1 MRAGS
6 LWIAAAMF
14 ACGGAL
20 AQQPLTTP
28 NLGGAEWAETGPP
41 SVTEL
46 AEIRQA
52 LLALKPQSG
61 DFVQRAPDG
70 TLIEG
75 KFHLSL
81 PDKMRFAYAG
91 PQPTVVTVAGKWL
104 SVQEAPGLEANRYPV
119 SATPLKL
126 LQESWDQP
134 INPAHVQSL
143 ERTARFV
150 ELTLVDGSGEAT
162 GELKL
167 IFDYPQ
173 MSLRGWQTLDVQGLR
188 TQVALRNV
196 SYVDALPNSVFFVD
210 ENEDEE

>member
-1 MRAGS
+1 MRAAS
-6 LWIAAAMF
+6 LWMAAALF
-14 ACGGAL
+14 GCGGAL
-20 AQQPLTTP
+20 AQTPLTQP
-28 NLGGAEWAETGPP
+28 ELGAPVWAEPTEP
-41 SVTEL
+41 SVAEL
-46 AEIRQA
+46 TQMRQA

-75 KFHLSL
+75 QFHLSL
-81 PDKMRFAYAG
+81 PDKMRFAYTG
-91 PQPTVVTVAGKWL
+91 PQATVVTVAGKWL

-126 LQESWDQP
+126 LRESWDRP
-134 INPAHVQSL
+134 IDPAHVRSL
-143 ERTARFV
+143 IHTGRLI
-150 ELTLVDGSGEAT
+150 ELTLVDGSGDAA

-196 SYVDALPNSVFFVD
+196 TYFDALPNSVFFVD
-210 ENEDEE
+210 ENEDSE